1 MDRPKNLSTRSC
13 GPDAQTS
20 DRAIILLFKPVVSS
34 TTMFVHSAEAFAFQ
48 EKYFLQL
55 QLVKVIIVIA
65 HLDLK
70 TTASEIF

>member
-1 MDRPKNLSTRSC
+1 
-13 GPDAQTS
+13 
-20 DRAIILLFKPVVSS
+20 
-34 TTMFVHSAEAFAFQ
+34 MFVHSAEAFAFQ

-70 TTASEIF
+70 TMASEIF

>member
-1 MDRPKNLSTRSC
+1 
-13 GPDAQTS
+13 
-20 DRAIILLFKPVVSS
+20 
-34 TTMFVHSAEAFAFQ
+34 MFVHSAEAFAFQ
-48 EKYFLQL
+48 EKYFSQL